1 MSDIVDDGKRD
12 FLKQAALFGAASG
25 VVGAAMAPSADAG
38 ADAGNRRAR
47 RLGSGEVPQGRR
59 AARRLRADRAVVLQ
73 GRQDRRAER
82 HLQGCGRHA
91 GQGNP
96 GQGRVEGSHLRERH
110 GRAAA
115 RRLRPVRF
123 VADLPGAARARGR
136 FCRPVLFEGL
146 AAAVPQGQRR
156 SASRRRPTPT
166 SPTSRSRS
174 RRARARSRAFR
185 CCSPPSRR
193 SSPRPARSRSA
204 PSRCAPRG
212 PTCGSAATAT

>member
-1 MSDIVDDGKRD
+1 MNGGRRQTGLSQAGRTVRRGGRRGRRRDGAER
-12 FLKQAALFGAASG
+12 
-25 VVGAAMAPSADAG
+25 DAG

-47 RLGSGEVPQGRR
+47 RLDSGEVPQGGR

-82 HLQGCGRHA
+82 HLQGCGRAA

-96 GQGRVEGSHLRERH
+96 GQGRLEGSHLRERH
-110 GRAAA
+110 DRAAA

-123 VADLPGAARARGR
+123 VADLSGSARARGR
-136 FCRPVLFEGL
+136 FRRPILFEGL
-146 AAAVPQGQRR
+146 VAAVPQGQRR
-156 SASRRRPTPT
+156 IASRRRRTPT

-174 RRARARSRAFR
+174 PRARARSRAFR
-185 CCSPPSRR
+185 CCSRPSRR
-193 SSPRPARSRSA
+193 SSRRPARSRSA
-204 PSRCAPRG
+204 PSRCAPRR